1 VLGKAGPHA
10 TASSRARRR
19 AVSVGPR

>member
-1 VLGKAGPHA
+1 MLGETGFHA

-19 AVSVGPR
+19 AVRVGPR